1 MKKLI
6 ILLTMLLTLT
16 SYSQQ
21 ESLIYPNM
29 YIIEEG
35 GAHIVETPFR
45 IDYYGNNKEINRVE
59 ITQQNTGKYTILRL
73 TSEMYLDEFNGETF
87 IVAKYFEENEFFI
100 IEFYQDFK
108 EIILRGKTTT
118 YYFRYE

>member
-1 MKKLI
+1 MKKLL
-6 ILLTMLLTLT
+6 ILIMMLATLT

-21 ESLIYPNM
+21 ESLVYPNM

-35 GAHIVETPFR
+35 GTQIVDTPFR

-73 TSEMYLDEFNGETF
+73 TSEMYLDEVNGERF

-100 IEFYQDFK
+100 IEFYRDFK
-108 EIILRGKTTT
+108 EIILRGKTTI
-118 YYFRYE
+118 YYFKI